1 MTFCNIL
8 QTYVLSGQPG
18 SM

>member
-18 SM
+18 ST